1 MMEATNYCFKYAI
14 ELNTIIDEYKGEC
27 SFDHLI
33 KVEPKSYS
41 NLSSIFSKINNSVH
55 YVLEKYGD
63 VRECHLFYLP
73 AFMGDTYNSS
83 LISIV
88 KADNNGTTIVFC
100 DNKEIVP
107 SDCIEKIICFGEE
120 SKC

>member
-1 MMEATNYCFKYAI
+1 MVEVTNYCFKYAI

-55 YVLEKYGD
+55 YVLKKYGD

-73 AFMGDTYNSS
+73 AFKGDTYNSS
-83 LISIV
+83 LINIV

-107 SDCIEKIICFGEE
+107 SDCIEKIICFEEE

>member
-1 MMEATNYCFKYAI
+1 MVKVINYCFKYAI

-27 SFDHLI
+27 SFEHLI
-33 KVEPKSYS
+33 KVESKTYS
-41 NLSSIFSKINNSVH
+41 NLNSIVSKINNSVR

-63 VRECHLFYLP
+63 VREYHLFYLP
-73 AFMGDTYNSS
+73 AFMGDMYDSS
-83 LISIV
+83 LINIV

-107 SDCIEKIICFGEE
+107 SDYIEKIICFEEE

>member
-1 MMEATNYCFKYAI
+1 MVKAINYRFKYAI

-27 SFDHLI
+27 SFEHLI
-33 KVEPKSYS
+33 KVEPKTYS
-41 NLSSIFSKINNSVH
+41 DLNSIVSKINNSVR

-63 VRECHLFYLP
+63 VREWHLFYLP
-73 AFMGDTYNSS
+73 AFMGDTDDSS
-83 LISIV
+83 LINIV
-88 KADNNGTTIVFC
+88 KVDNNGTTIVFC

-107 SDCIEKIICFGEE
+107 SDYIEKIICFEEE

>member
-1 MMEATNYCFKYAI
+1 MVEVTNYCFKYAI
-14 ELNTIIDEYKGEC
+14 ELNTIIDEYKDEC

-55 YVLEKYGD
+55 YVLKKYGD

-83 LISIV
+83 LINIV

-107 SDCIEKIICFGEE
+107 SDCIEKIICFEEE

>member
-1 MMEATNYCFKYAI
+1 MVKVINYCFKYAI

-27 SFDHLI
+27 SFEHLI
-33 KVEPKSYS
+33 KVEPKTYS
-41 NLSSIFSKINNSVH
+41 NLNSIVSKINNSVR
-55 YVLEKYGD
+55 YVLEEYGD
-63 VRECHLFYLP
+63 VREYHLFYLP
-73 AFMGDTYNSS
+73 AFMGDTYDPS
-83 LISIV
+83 LINIV

-107 SDCIEKIICFGEE
+107 SDYIEKIICFEEE

>member
-1 MMEATNYCFKYAI
+1 MVEVTNYCFKYAI

-33 KVEPKSYS
+33 KVEPKRYS
-41 NLSSIFSKINNSVH
+41 NLSFIFSKINNSVH

-73 AFMGDTYNSS
+73 AFMGDTYDSS
-83 LISIV
+83 LINIV

-107 SDCIEKIICFGEE
+107 SDCIEKIICFEEE

>member
-1 MMEATNYCFKYAI
+1 MVEVTNYCFKYSI
-14 ELNTIIDEYKGEC
+14 ELNTIIYEYKGEC

-55 YVLEKYGD
+55 YVLKKYGD

-83 LISIV
+83 LINIV

-107 SDCIEKIICFGEE
+107 SDCIEKIICFEEE

>member
-1 MMEATNYCFKYAI
+1 MVEVTNYCFKYAI

-33 KVEPKSYS
+33 KVEPKSCS

-83 LISIV
+83 LINIV
-88 KADNNGTTIVFC
+88 KAENNGTTIVFC

-107 SDCIEKIICFGEE
+107 SDCIEKIICFEEE

>member
-1 MMEATNYCFKYAI
+1 MVKAINYCFKYAI

-27 SFDHLI
+27 SFEHLI
-33 KVEPKSYS
+33 KVEPKTYS
-41 NLSSIFSKINNSVH
+41 NLNSIVSKINNSVR

-73 AFMGDTYNSS
+73 AFMGDTDDSS
-83 LISIV
+83 LINIV
-88 KADNNGTTIVFC
+88 KVDNNGTTIVFC

-107 SDCIEKIICFGEE
+107 SDYIEKIICFEEE

>member
-55 YVLEKYGD
+55 YVLEKYVD

-107 SDCIEKIICFGEE
+107 SDCIEKIICFEEE